1 MGVEKKTRANVQ
13 KMGKTADH
21 ERGPKVFFD
30 GEKDTNVESGLRWH
44 EDGGK
49 INAVK
54 QYEAHR
60 FYKTQ
65 LESVRPHFYHSL
77 LEPHHCSHTLL
88 TAGLELPQA
97 SSTSLPWQWP
107 CPLLRK
113 LFLGCCKFPSGLCS
127 NVAFSVMSAWTPPSK
142 AATFH
147 LLFSLLSF
155 YLQHLSSKSCLL
167 TVYIW

>member
-30 GEKDTNVESGLRWH
+30 GEKDTHVESGLRWH

-60 FYKTQ
+60 FYKIQ
-65 LESVRPHFYHSL
+65 LESV
-77 LEPHHCSHTLL
+77 HHHHHQGHKHIHRLPVSSCRGLSHGAHDASRGLL
-88 TAGLELPQA
+88 TRG
-97 SSTSLPWQWP
+97 
-107 CPLLRK
+107 
-113 LFLGCCKFPSGLCS
+113 
-127 NVAFSVMSAWTPPSK
+127 K
-142 AATFH
+142 AALRGAACCVALVFETGV
-147 LLFSLLSF
+147 LGPPEIGPPPG
-155 YLQHLSSKSCLL
+155 C
-167 TVYIW
+167 VCPAPA